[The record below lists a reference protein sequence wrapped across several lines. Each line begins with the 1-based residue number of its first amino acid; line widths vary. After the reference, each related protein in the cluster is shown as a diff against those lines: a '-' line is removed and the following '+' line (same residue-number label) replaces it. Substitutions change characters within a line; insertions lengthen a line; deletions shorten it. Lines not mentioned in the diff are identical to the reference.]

1 MQPAKRT
8 AVKRLLRASASLI
21 LIVATTAV
29 ASWVIW
35 MPKADLRGVWRTEGY
50 GFVLDVG
57 AFSIDIYETSAVSCL
72 RTLQIPAHLGLIR
85 LVERVNLGSD
95 NGRLSMSFDGA
106 IGAIR
111 ADRLDALPGPCAQG
125 SPPRPG
131 TAQENF
137 DVFWA
142 KMDEHYAFFDLHSVD
157 WAARRA
163 ALRPGKDEVLTDDA
177 LFALLSDALTGLDDE
192 HLTLSRAGETFS
204 PALRPDCYANRLEMR
219 AVTWSSI
226 PGGLT
231 EVADTGLSYG
241 FAAPGVGYVSIAHMK
256 VLPGFGTSL
265 EAFAAKAFVPVAAAM
280 APARTIIVDIRTN
293 PGGSDL
299 IGLAYAGYFTATP
312 VPVLSKTTRTSTG
325 YSASLHHVLQ
335 PQGGPVLSQ
344 RVILLTG
351 PLTASAA
358 EIFTLAMRD
367 LPQVTVLGAPTAGAL
382 SDILD
387 VTLPNGWT
395 LGLSHQRY
403 LDQRGTLFEAVGIPP
418 DLVRPVDIAGLAAG
432 TDSLMAE
439 AAAIVPAP

>member
-1 MQPAKRT
+1 MQQAKRT
-8 AVKRLLRASASLI
+8 PVKRLLRASASLI
-21 LIVATTAV
+21 LIIATAAA

-50 GFVLDVG
+50 GFVLNVG

-85 LVERVNLGSD
+85 LVEGVNLGND

-142 KMDEHYAFFDLHSVD
+142 RMDEHYAFFDLHGVD

-219 AVTWSSI
+219 AVTRSSI

-344 RVILLTG
+344 RVM
-351 PLTASAA
+351 
-358 EIFTLAMRD
+358 LALWGMLAQFSYTKMVIVVDADIDARNWDDIAWALATRMDPARD
-367 LPQVTVLGAPTAGAL
+367 VMVLDSTPM
-382 SDILD
+382 D
-387 VTLPNGWT
+387 
-395 LGLSHQRY
+395 Y
-403 LDQRGTLFEAVGIPP
+403 LDFASPRRG
-418 DLVRPVDIAGLAAG
+418 
-432 TDSLMAE
+432 
-439 AAAIVPAP
+439 

>member
-1 MQPAKRT
+1 
-8 AVKRLLRASASLI
+8 
-21 LIVATTAV
+21 
-29 ASWVIW
+29 
-35 MPKADLRGVWRTEGY
+35 
-50 GFVLDVG
+50 
-57 AFSIDIYETSAVSCL
+57 
-72 RTLQIPAHLGLIR
+72 
-85 LVERVNLGSD
+85 
-95 NGRLSMSFDGA
+95 
-106 IGAIR
+106 
-111 ADRLDALPGPCAQG
+111 
-125 SPPRPG
+125 
-131 TAQENF
+131 
-137 DVFWA
+137 
-142 KMDEHYAFFDLHSVD
+142 
-157 WAARRA
+157 
-163 ALRPGKDEVLTDDA
+163 
-177 LFALLSDALTGLDDE
+177 
-192 HLTLSRAGETFS
+192 
-204 PALRPDCYANRLEMR
+204 
-219 AVTWSSI
+219 
-226 PGGLT
+226 
-231 EVADTGLSYG
+231 
-241 FAAPGVGYVSIAHMK
+241 
-256 VLPGFGTSL
+256 LPGFGTSL

>member
-1 MQPAKRT
+1 MREAT
-8 AVKRLLRASASLI
+8 WALI
-21 LIVATTAV
+21 P
-29 ASWVIW
+29 S
-35 MPKADLRGVWRTEGY
+35 
-50 GFVLDVG
+50 
-57 AFSIDIYETSAVSCL
+57 
-72 RTLQIPAHLGLIR
+72 
-85 LVERVNLGSD
+85 
-95 NGRLSMSFDGA
+95 
-106 IGAIR
+106 
-111 ADRLDALPGPCAQG
+111 
-125 SPPRPG
+125 
-131 TAQENF
+131 
-137 DVFWA
+137 
-142 KMDEHYAFFDLHSVD
+142 
-157 WAARRA
+157 
-163 ALRPGKDEVLTDDA
+163 
-177 LFALLSDALTGLDDE
+177 
-192 HLTLSRAGETFS
+192 
-204 PALRPDCYANRLEMR
+204 
-219 AVTWSSI
+219 
-226 PGGLT
+226 GLT
-231 EVADTGLSYG
+231 NVTDTGLSYG
-241 FAAPGVGYVSIAHMK
+241 FAAPGVGYISIAHMN
-256 VLPGFGTSL
+256 VSSGFGTSL
-265 EAFAAKAFVPVAAAM
+265 EAFAAKAFAPVAAAM
-280 APARTIIVDIRTN
+280 APARVFIVDIRTN

>member
-142 KMDEHYAFFDLHSVD
+142 RMDEHYAFFDLHGVD

-219 AVTWSSI
+219 AVTRSSI

>member
-50 GFVLDVG
+50 GFVLNVG

-85 LVERVNLGSD
+85 LVEGVNLGSD

-125 SPPRPG
+125 SPPQPG

-142 KMDEHYAFFDLHSVD
+142 RMDEHYAFFDLHGVD

-219 AVTWSSI
+219 AVTRSSI

>member
-1 MQPAKRT
+1 M
-8 AVKRLLRASASLI
+8 KRLLLASAALI
-21 LIVATTAV
+21 GIIATAAA

-50 GFVLDVG
+50 GYIIDVG
-57 AFSIDIYETSAVSCL
+57 AFAIDIYETSAVSCL
-72 RTLQIPAHLGLIR
+72 RSLQVPAHLGLIR
-85 LVERVNLGSD
+85 LVEGVDLGTD

-125 SPPRPG
+125 SPLRPG

-142 KMDEHYAFFDLHSVD
+142 KIDEHYAFFDLHGVGWD
-157 WAARRA
+157 ARRA
-163 ALRPGKDEVLTDDA
+163 ALRPGKDDVLTDDA
-177 LFALLSDALTGLDDE
+177 FFARLSDALTGLDDE
-192 HLTLSRAGETFS
+192 HLTLSRAGEAFS
-204 PALRPDCYANRLEMR
+204 PALRPDWYANRHDMR
-219 AVTWSSI
+219 NVTWAAI

-241 FAAPGVGYVSIAHMK
+241 FAAPGVGYISIARMN
-256 VLPGFGTSL
+256 VSPGFGTSL
-265 EAFAAKAFVPVAAAM
+265 EAFATKAFAPVAAAM
-280 APARTIIVDIRTN
+280 APARMIIVDVRYN

-299 IGLAYAGYFTATP
+299 IGLAYAGFFTATP

-325 YSASLHHVLQ
+325 YSAPLHYVLQ

-344 RVILLTG
+344 PVILLTG
-351 PLTASAA
+351 PLTGSAA

-382 SDILD
+382 SDVLD

-395 LGLSHQRY
+395 VGLSHQRY
-403 LDQRGTLFEAVGIPP
+403 LDQRGALFEAVGITP

-432 TDSLMAE
+432 TDSLMAA